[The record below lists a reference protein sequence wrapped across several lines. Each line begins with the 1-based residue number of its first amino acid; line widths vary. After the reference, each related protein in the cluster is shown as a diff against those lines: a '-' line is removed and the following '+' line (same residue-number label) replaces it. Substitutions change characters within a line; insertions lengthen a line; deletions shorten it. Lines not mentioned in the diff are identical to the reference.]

1 MKAKIDA
8 DCEDR
13 THDLG
18 IMRPTLYQLSQAGFL
33 YDKNVFFVVG
43 LEKKEPHV
51 GIEPPAFRLQS
62 ECSTTKLSRPH

>member
-33 YDKNVFFVVG
+33 YDIYFFTIVG

-51 GIEPPAFRLQS
+51 GFEPTTFRLLS
-62 ECSTTKLSRPH
+62 ECSTAKLMRPA